1 MAKGEVH
8 MTTSAPP
15 HETDQ
20 RTINPPNQS
29 HSTRRRTENMMAWV
43 FSTPALILL
52 IIFLVIPFIMAIGL
66 AFTDQRLIPNPNL
79 PTQFIGFRNFIRLF
93 QDEAFLRGLLNN
105 FYFVLVVVPIQTG
118 LALILAILINQKLRG
133 MNFYRTVYFA
143 PVVTSMVVVAVVWTF
158 LYNPGEGLIN
168 AFIRFITFGQV
179 EGFNWL
185 KDTRLVFPAIMLL
198 SIWQGVGFQ
207 MVIYLAGLQEIPTDL
222 YEAAD
227 VDGAN
232 TIQQF
237 LYITIPQL
245 RNTTIFV
252 VLSTTILAFKLFDQV
267 KVMTDGGPQNASMT
281 TMLYVI
287 EQGWGQLKV
296 GYASAVS
303 VVFFLIV
310 LLISIL
316 QRVFLRE
323 ERQVE

>member
-1 MAKGEVH
+1 M
-8 MTTSAPP
+8 SASSSP
-15 HETDQ
+15 
-20 RTINPPNQS
+20 S
-29 HSTRRRTENMMAWV
+29 KSLSARRRHENIMAWV
-43 FSTPALILL
+43 FSTPAIILL
-52 IIFLVIPFIMAIGL
+52 IVFLVIPFLMAIGL

-79 PTQFIGFRNFIRLF
+79 PTQFVGLRNFIRLA

-105 FYFVLVVVPIQTG
+105 FYFVIVVVPIQTA
-118 LALILAILINQKLRG
+118 LALLLAILVNQKLRG

-168 AFIRFITFGQV
+168 AFIRFITFGHV

-185 KDTRLVFPAIMLL
+185 QDTRLVFPAIMVM

-222 YEAAD
+222 YEAAN

-232 TIQQF
+232 TFQQF
-237 LYITIPQL
+237 LHITFPQL

-252 VLSTTILAFKLFDQV
+252 VIATTILAFKLFDQV
-267 KVMTDGGPQNASMT
+267 KVMTNGGPQNASMT

-296 GYASAVS
+296 GYASAIS

-310 LLISIL
+310 LLISML